1 MGVILELGACK
12 GFVLLVIWPA
22 LWSDGNL
29 VNIDQSNHYVVLG
42 TKSGA
47 MRDFQKKC
55 HTVQQAPLQPPQKPS
70 WLTWLCGCALK
81 TWWGIPEKSIKNVA
95 QRC

>member
-55 HTVQQAPLQPPQKPS
+55 HTRGTAGPPSTPPKTI
-70 WLTWLCGCALK
+70 LVNLVMWLC
-81 TWWGIPEKSIKNVA
+81 TKNMVGHP
-95 QRC
+95 